1 MLNHIERRSYM
12 KSYDKI
18 RGVLI
23 GNRVVVFDINQAHRL
38 YEEGFYGKYVGISK
52 PRTDEE
58 EKKRPVELSLVEAL
72 YLLEKDR
79 IEVIDEKGNV
89 IKYDQLRDIACK
101 NYDMFEE
108 VYEVY
113 KDLRSK
119 GYVVRPGLKFGTTF
133 AVYRYGP
140 GIDHAP
146 FLVHVMHFEAKLD
159 PIEIIRAGR
168 LSHSVRKRFIIAVV
182 NPKTRRV
189 HYYMFKWFKA

>member
-1 MLNHIERRSYM
+1 MSKTDR
-12 KSYDKI
+12 I
-18 RGVLI
+18 RAVLV
-23 GNRVVVFDINQAHRL
+23 GNRVIVFDEQRAYKL

-52 PRTDEE
+52 PKMSEDE
-58 EKKRPVELSLVEAL
+58 KRRPVELSLLEAL
-72 YLLEKDR
+72 YLLEKGR
-79 IEVIDEKGNV
+79 IEVVDINGNPV
-89 IKYDQLRDIACK
+89 KYDKLLDIARA
-101 NYDMFEE
+101 NYDMFDE

-146 FLVHVMHFEAKLD
+146 FLVHVMPFEAKLD

-182 NPKTRRV
+182 HPKTRRI